1 MHGWLR
7 DVRYAVRQL
16 RKTPAFTL
24 AAIVTLALGIG
35 ANSTIFSWMSST
47 LFSPIPGAHPQGT
60 AIVIK
65 RGMTESELSYPDFTD
80 LRSHTRTL
88 SSMIGWDVAH
98 G

>member
-7 DVRYAVRQL
+7 DVRYALRQL

-65 RGMTESELSYPDFTD
+65 RGMTESSFPILTSPICA
-80 LRSHTRTL
+80 RTL
-88 SSMIGWDVAH
+88 EH
-98 G
+98 FPR